1 MAHSYALTDSSRLV
15 GATRLKDKRPGPS
28 HGSTINLFEQRERSF
43 VARVLQQRSRYI
55 FSREIGL
62 AALLEDTGEALKR
75 GPIIWLQ
82 LKCALKKRLGEV
94 EVPRFRFVSCLGTTT
109 GPPTL
114 EQGPL
119 QSKTPSLRRQSP
131 C

>member
-43 VARVLQQRSRYI
+43 VARVLQQRSSYI
-55 FSREIGL
+55 LSREIGL
-62 AALLEDTGEALKR
+62 AALLEDAGEALKR

-82 LKCALKKRLGEV
+82 LKCALKKRLGQV
-94 EVPRFRFVSCLGTTT
+94 EVPRFRFVNVAQ
-109 GPPTL
+109 GPPRDR
-114 EQGPL
+114 PL
-119 QSKTPSLRRQSP
+119 WRKVFCNRKFLH
-131 C
+131 CGIN